1 MLTIASMVGVA
12 RYPPNYDAAMAQ
24 NQVAPGQVTT
34 SIGIREGTELSIRV
48 VGLMQ
53 GIYSYGGAML

>member
-1 MLTIASMVGVA
+1 MVGVA

-53 GIYSYGGAML
+53 GVNSYGGAML

>member
-1 MLTIASMVGVA
+1 MVQA
-12 RYPPNYDAAMAQ
+12 ATSPPNYDAAMAQ
-24 NQVAPGQVTT
+24 NQVKPGPVIT
-34 SIGIREGTELSIRV
+34 SIGAPEGGSLSIRV